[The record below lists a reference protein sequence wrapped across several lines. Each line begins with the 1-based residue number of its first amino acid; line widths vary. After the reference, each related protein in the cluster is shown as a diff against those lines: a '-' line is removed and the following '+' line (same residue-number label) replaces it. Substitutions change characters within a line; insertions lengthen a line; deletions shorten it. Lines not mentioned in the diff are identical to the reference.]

1 MNIHQT
7 VEIRALTA
15 NDASA
20 YWQIR
25 LEALE
30 LDPEAFSESA
40 DAHRSLTVE
49 DVAARLSS
57 DPENNFI
64 MGAFAGDSS
73 TGKRLVGTA
82 GFYRNKGIKVRH
94 KGHIWGVYVA
104 LGARGIGT
112 GQKMLRALLDRAL
125 NLPGLE
131 QITLA
136 VGATQEPAV
145 KLYQTLGFEPY
156 GCERRALKIA
166 GCYIDEVQMVRFVK

>member
-1 MNIHQT
+1 M
-7 VEIRALTA
+7 EIRALTA

-30 LDPEAFSESA
+30 LDPEAFTESA
-40 DAHRSLTVE
+40 EDHRSLTVE

-64 MGAFAGDSS
+64 MGAFAGDAS
-73 TGKRLVGTA
+73 TGQRLVGTA
-82 GFYRNKGIKVRH
+82 GFYRSTGIKVSH

-104 LGARGIGT
+104 REARGVGT
-112 GQKMLRALLDRAL
+112 GQKLLRALLDRAL
-125 NLPGLE
+125 KLPGLE
-131 QITLA
+131 QIMLA
-136 VGATQEPAV
+136 VGSTQEPAA
-145 KLYQTLGFEPY
+145 KLYRSLGFEPY

-166 GCYIDEVQMVRFVK
+166 GRYVDEEYLVLFIKGSQ